1 MISLIIPSY
10 NEQDNIFRTY
20 ETIEEILN
28 QAKIDFEIIFV
39 DDGSVDNTYVNIAR
53 LAQTKANV
61 RGLSFSRNFG
71 KESAIFAG
79 LESAA
84 GECAVIMDCD
94 LQHPPTLLP
103 QMYELWQNGYEVVE
117 AVKSNRGKESVFHRM
132 CANGFYG
139 IISRLTKID
148 MKNASDF
155 KLLDRIPCRCWISLW
170 MSGREPCLTGMVNMI
185 CPFLFQ
191 IWEDTVS
198 MRTVREALWQL
209 HCGLLE
215 PRFHHLR
222 CLVCRSLSLTCIS
235 VRKV

>member
-79 LESAA
+79 LEAAA

-117 AVKSNRGKESVFHRM
+117 AVKLPILSFWTGKQ
-132 CANGFYG
+132 
-139 IISRLTKID
+139 LTH
-148 MKNASDF
+148 S
-155 KLLDRIPCRCWISLW
+155 S
-170 MSGREPCLTGMVNMI
+170 
-185 CPFLFQ
+185 
-191 IWEDTVS
+191 
-198 MRTVREALWQL
+198 
-209 HCGLLE
+209 
-215 PRFHHLR
+215 
-222 CLVCRSLSLTCIS
+222 
-235 VRKV
+235 